1 MAGERGKARFE
12 RTSPDR
18 LSTSLAQAVEHVQ
31 ELVCVKPQA
40 AALSGLMAKY
50 GQKHGRA
57 DTRVKM
63 GLAAVPGFQLFAG
76 YHRNLPI

>member
-18 LSTSLAQAVEHVQ
+18 LYTSLAQAVEHVQ

-40 AALSGLMAKY
+40 APLVA
-50 GQKHGRA
+50 
-57 DTRVKM
+57 
-63 GLAAVPGFQLFAG
+63 
-76 YHRNLPI
+76 